1 MLVSI
6 SELKK
11 YVDLEGLTAEEIAK
25 RLTFSGI
32 EVEEI
37 KKMSSA
43 TNLVVGKVLSCLP
56 HPDSDHLHITKV
68 DVGDEILDIV
78 CGAPNCKEGIKVIV
92 AKVGAKLPGG
102 EIKAGSIRGQVSNG
116 MLCAL
121 NELGVDK
128 KYLKDEQI
136 KGIEILDDSFEVGD
150 TNVLSKLGLDDDILD
165 LNLLANRSDCYA
177 IFNVAKELGA
187 LFSRK
192 VTLPIVEDDHTFESD
207 FVVGSET
214 DECKEFAIK
223 EVRGIKIKESPS
235 WLKNVLRSEGI
246 KSINNIVDLGN
257 YIMLLTGQPL
267 HMYDSDKLPK
277 HELIVKDDLNLK
289 YVALDLKVH
298 DILSGDLVVTSNG
311 DSMCIAGI
319 LGGENSEISNTT
331 TNIAI
336 EAAIFDHVSIR
347 KTCTRLGLSSDSS
360 QRFIKGL
367 NKDQTDYV
375 LNLTTKLLKE
385 VSGYDSI
392 SNIVKY
398 DCLVHEDK
406 YISSSKTYINNRLG
420 TSFSFDE
427 IKNVLSSLYFKF
439 VEEDG
444 DNFKVLVPK
453 ERIDI
458 EGEAD
463 LSEEVI
469 RYIGID
475 NIPSTLPFMETTVG
489 GRNLNEE
496 KEKVISDFLS
506 NNGLYRVITYTLVN
520 KKQANSFNYL
530 NKGLNYVIKNPLTED
545 HMYVRTNLLSSLLE
559 ATKYNLNHQNKNFGL
574 YEISKVDTEKGV
586 EDHLA
591 IVLSGKKY
599 LSDEIVDRD
608 YSYYDV
614 KGIVDYILN
623 AFNISSS
630 RIKYSRIEKGEEF
643 HPNRSALITLD
654 NKPLVVMGDIYPTL
668 KDGKDPLILLEMN
681 LSLLFATKS
690 KNNKFEPIS
699 SFPQSSRDYAF
710 LLDDSISY
718 LDVKREIKKCSSL
731 IKDVHL
737 FDVYKGSNIIKN
749 HKSIALTV
757 TFESFDHTLKE
768 NEIEEANAKIV
779 ETLSKKFNVNLRS

>member
-1 MLVSI
+1 M
-6 SELKK
+6 
-11 YVDLEGLTAEEIAK
+11 
-25 RLTFSGI
+25 
-32 EVEEI
+32 
-37 KKMSSA
+37 
-43 TNLVVGKVLSCLP
+43 
-56 HPDSDHLHITKV
+56 
-68 DVGDEILDIV
+68 
-78 CGAPNCKEGIKVIV
+78 
-92 AKVGAKLPGG
+92 
-102 EIKAGSIRGQVSNG
+102 
-116 MLCAL
+116 
-121 NELGVDK
+121 
-128 KYLKDEQI
+128 
-136 KGIEILDDSFEVGD
+136 
-150 TNVLSKLGLDDDILD
+150 
-165 LNLLANRSDCYA
+165 NLLANRSDCYA

-192 VTLPIVEDDHTFESD
+192 VTLPAVEDDHTFESD

-214 DECKEFAIK
+214 DKCKEFAIK

-277 HELIVKDDLNLK
+277 HQLIVKDDLNLK
-289 YVALDLKVH
+289 YVALDSKVH

-398 DCLVHEDK
+398 DCLVHEDI

-506 NNGLYRVITYTLVN
+506 NNGLYRVITYTLIN

-668 KDGKDPLILLEMN
+668 KDSKDPLILLEMN

>member
-1 MLVSI
+1 MLVSVQ
-6 SELKK
+6 ELKK
-11 YVDLEGLTAEEIAK
+11 YVDLEGISAEEIAK

-43 TNLVVGKVLSCLP
+43 TNLVVGKVISCLP
-56 HPDSDHLHITKV
+56 HPDSDHLHVTKV
-68 DVGDEILDIV
+68 DIGDEVLDIV

-128 KYLKDEQI
+128 KYLKEEQI
-136 KGIEILDDSFEVGD
+136 KGIEILDDSFKVGD
-150 TNVLSKLGLDDDILD
+150 TEVLTKLGLDDDILD

-177 IFNVAKELGA
+177 LFNVAKELGA

-192 VTLPIVEDDHTFESD
+192 VNLPNASDDHTFTSD

-214 DECKEFAIK
+214 DKCKEFAIK
-223 EVRGIKIKESPS
+223 EVRGIKIQESPL
-235 WLKNVLRSEGI
+235 WLKNCLRSEGI

-277 HELIVKDDLNLK
+277 HELIVKDNLSLK
-289 YVALDLKVH
+289 YVALDEKVH
-298 DILSGDLVVTSNG
+298 DILNGDLVVTSNG

-319 LGGENSEISNTT
+319 LGGENSEISDST

-347 KTCTRLGLSSDSS
+347 KTCARLGLSSDSS

-385 VSGYDSI
+385 VSTYDSI

-398 DCLVHEDK
+398 DCLKHDDK

-420 TSFSFDE
+420 TSFSFEE

-439 VEEDG
+439 IDEDR

-506 NNGLYRVITYTLVN
+506 NNGLYRVITYTLIN
-520 KKQANSFNYL
+520 KKQSESFNYL
-530 NKGLNYVIKNPLTED
+530 NNGANYLIKNPLTED
-545 HMYVRTNLLSSLLE
+545 HMYVRTNLLSSVLE
-559 ATKYNLNHQNKNFGL
+559 SARYNLNHQNKNFGL
-574 YEISKVDTEKGV
+574 YEISKVDTDKGI

-608 YSYYDV
+608 FSYYDV
-614 KGIVDYILN
+614 KGILDYILD
-623 AFNISSS
+623 AFNISST
-630 RIKYSRIEKGEEF
+630 RIKYTRIEKGEEF
-643 HPNRSALITLD
+643 HPNRSALVTLD
-654 NKPLVVMGDIYPTL
+654 NKPLCVMGDIYPTL
-668 KDGKDPLILLEMN
+668 KDNKDALILLEMN
-681 LSLLFATKS
+681 LSLLFSTKS
-690 KNNKFEPIS
+690 RNNKFEPIS

-718 LDVKREIKKCSSL
+718 LDIKREIKKCSSL

-737 FDVYKGSNIIKN
+737 FDVYKGSNIVKN

-768 NEIEEANAKIV
+768 NEIEEANNKIV
-779 ETLSKKFNVNLRS
+779 ETLNKKFNVNLRS